1 MALCLRI
8 DGSTYGDG
16 KDCYAVVSDCRRS
29 EGYRIRVVIGPL
41 IDSHQL
47 PVEDKRAHG
56 VEYVQ
61 TTGFDVVDYLSI
73 DHGGQL
79 PEGYPAPV
87 ASLATVSVWELSRQA
102 AEKWKLTAMPSDQV

>member
-1 MALCLRI
+1 MAKCINIFGEVYDSGR
-8 DGSTYGDG
+8 
-16 KDCYAVVSDCRRS
+16 DCYAIVSDCRRT

-61 TTGFDVVDYLSI
+61 TTGFDVVDYA
-73 DHGGQL
+73 DL
-79 PEGYPAPV
+79 PPDGYVPV
-87 ASLATVSVWELSRQA
+87 PTLATESVWEASKRLA
-102 AEKWKLTAMPSDQV
+102 LAESKAS